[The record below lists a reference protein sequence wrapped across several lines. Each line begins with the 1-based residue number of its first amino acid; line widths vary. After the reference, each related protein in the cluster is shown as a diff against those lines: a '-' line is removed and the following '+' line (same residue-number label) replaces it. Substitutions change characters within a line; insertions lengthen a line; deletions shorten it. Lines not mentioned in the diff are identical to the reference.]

1 MSLLFRNQDE
11 TEKNQKWLIKN
22 FYFSIKNMNSLTCT
36 PASWESV
43 FLFVFITLFFLL
55 VACIY
60 KQYFFDT
67 LRNQNF
73 KQKISTIYYPKEI
86 KVHHNSMVSV
96 QNHRF
101 SPGSFNLK
109 KDVPTSFDKVII
121 ITGRL
126 SSKNILVN

>member
-1 MSLLFRNQDE
+1 
-11 TEKNQKWLIKN
+11 
-22 FYFSIKNMNSLTCT
+22 MNSLTCT

-86 KVHHNSMVSV
+86 KVH
-96 QNHRF
+96 QNIMSGARTL
-101 SPGSFNLK
+101 N
-109 KDVPTSFDKVII
+109 FDQ
-121 ITGRL
+121 
-126 SSKNILVN
+126 